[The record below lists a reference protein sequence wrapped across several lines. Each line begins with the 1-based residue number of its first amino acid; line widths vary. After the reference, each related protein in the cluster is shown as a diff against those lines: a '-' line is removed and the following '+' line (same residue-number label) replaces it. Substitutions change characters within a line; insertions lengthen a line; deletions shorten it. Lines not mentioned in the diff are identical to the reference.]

1 MNTGK
6 ETNVLEKAFREAAA
20 AAATTTKNNRMHKG
34 REMNTG
40 ESLQEGKQITTYVQF
55 YKPKSQELQNNIS
68 EAPPR
73 KEKKKRKKKHCTI
86 NSSHDFNLVNNF

>member
-6 ETNVLEKAFREAAA
+6 ETNILEIAFREAA
-20 AAATTTKNNRMHKG
+20 TTTTKKNNRMHKG

-40 ESLQEGKQITTYVQF
+40 ESFQEGKQTTINVQF
-55 YKPKSQELQNNIS
+55 SKPKSQELHNNIS

-73 KEKKKRKKKHCTI
+73 KEKKRKRGKKNTI
-86 NSSHDFNLVNNF
+86 Q

>member
-6 ETNVLEKAFREAAA
+6 ETNILEIAFREAAT
-20 AAATTTKNNRMHKG
+20 TTTKNNHMHKG

-40 ESLQEGKQITTYVQF
+40 QRFQEGKQTTTNVQF
-55 YKPKSQELQNNIS
+55 YKPKSHELHNNIS

-73 KEKKKRKKKHCTI
+73 KEKKRKRGKKNYTI

>member
-40 ESLQEGKQITTYVQF
+40 EGLQEGKQITTYV
-55 YKPKSQELQNNIS
+55 
-68 EAPPR
+68 
-73 KEKKKRKKKHCTI
+73 
-86 NSSHDFNLVNNF
+86 